1 MRSAF
6 TQLPLTPVHAWK
18 TDEGIA
24 GLAEK
29 FEGMPFKVLAFPD
42 NQYFAQEPG
51 TNPPRAVEP
60 SRR

>member
-1 MRSAF
+1 MHSAF
-6 TQLPLTPVHAWK
+6 TQLSLTPVHVWK

-51 TNPPRAVEP
+51 AN
-60 SRR
+60 RRGP